1 MSRFGEGNNLKMNK
15 VSIGDLV
22 ANNEIELQTGPF
34 GTQLKASYYSD
45 HGTPVINVRNIGYRI
60 LNPEK
65 FEFIPEDVKS
75 RLSRHL
81 LIPGDIVFGRKGAV
95 DRHLLVTNS
104 HNDWLQGSDCIRMR
118 ILSEK
123 IIPDFISYSFLQESH
138 KNWMLTQCGN
148 KATMASLNQ
157 DVIKRIQIYL
167 PDILTQKVIV
177 DILAKYDDLIENNR
191 RRIQLLEEAARL
203 LYQEW
208 FIRLRFPGHE
218 HTKIVDGV
226 PEGWKYLEIQD
237 IADVNQSSLKSNY
250 QGVIEYVDISSVK
263 SGIILETTQYEF
275 IDAPSR
281 ARRIIQHGDVIW
293 SCVRPNLKSYTMI
306 WNPPENMIVS
316 TGFAV
321 ITPRLVP
328 SSYLYFSVTTN
339 EFISYLSNN
348 AKGTSYPAVR
358 GVDFETAKILYPSSS
373 VVQIFDNI
381 VKPLINQI
389 SILNEQSKKLHQAR
403 DILLPRLMNGVIPA

>member
-1 MSRFGEGNNLKMNK
+1 MEGGKRTPWPVITFEFIYLEPSRNGIYKSKEFHGEGLKIINMGELFAYDTISNQDMNRIKLNESEILRFTLNNGDLLFGRRSLVESGAGKCSIVENLLEPTTFESSIIRVRINQIYNNPRFYYYWFRSPKGRAVIKAIVTGTNVKGITGNNLKKIVIDNPKIEIQNK
-15 VSIGDLV
+15 LTS
-22 ANNEIELQTGPF
+22 
-34 GTQLKASYYSD
+34 
-45 HGTPVINVRNIGYRI
+45 
-60 LNPEK
+60 
-65 FEFIPEDVKS
+65 
-75 RLSRHL
+75 
-81 LIPGDIVFGRKGAV
+81 
-95 DRHLLVTNS
+95 
-104 HNDWLQGSDCIRMR
+104 
-118 ILSEK
+118 ILS
-123 IIPDFISYSFLQESH
+123 Q
-138 KNWMLTQCGN
+138 
-148 KATMASLNQ
+148 
-157 DVIKRIQIYL
+157 
-167 PDILTQKVIV
+167 
-177 DILAKYDDLIENNR
+177 YDNLIENNR
-191 RRIQLLEEAARL
+191 RRIQLLEEAAHL

-208 FIRLRFPGHE
+208 FVRLRFPGHE
-218 HTKIVDGV
+218 HTKIVDGL

-237 IADVNQSSLKSNY
+237 IANVNQSSLKSNY
-250 QGVIEYVDISSVK
+250 QGAIEYVDISSVK

-281 ARRIIQHGDVIW
+281 ARRIVQHGDVIW
-293 SCVRPNLKSYTMI
+293 SCVRPNLKAYTII

-358 GVDFETAKILYPSSS
+358 GVDFETAKILYPLSS

-389 SILNEQSKKLHQAR
+389 SILNVQSKKLQQAR
-403 DILLPRLMNGVIPA
+403 DLLPPRLMNGVIPV